1 MFMGVLLGVL
11 LKEDSVLQ
19 VISVYPIRELESL
32 VQNGFILDHKFDL
45 A

>member
-1 MFMGVLLGVL
+1 MGVLSGVL

-19 VISVYPIRELESL
+19 VISVYPVRELESL
-32 VQNGFILDHKFDL
+32 VQHRFVLYHQFDL